1 MATEF
6 FLLEGLRVCVCGE
19 RGSRIGIGVG
29 IIDLFVVK
37 RKARNNFPLDHENHS
52 KKCHG
57 NNIQK
62 TGTETCRNF
71 LKTILPLNYH
81 KNMK

>member
-1 MATEF
+1 MVIEF

-37 RKARNNFPLDHENHS
+37 RKVRNNFLLDYENYS
-52 KKCHG
+52 KKCYG
-57 NNIQK
+57 NNI
-62 TGTETCRNF
+62 
-71 LKTILPLNYH
+71 
-81 KNMK
+81 